1 MKSRDVMIWKAIA
14 LGAVI
19 IYIYKARKENGGT
32 LAQNPYGINLNPER
46 VADFASRFA
55 PPEYR
60 VRAKHLGQVLI
71 ERFIQ

>member
-19 IYIYKARKENGGT
+19 IYVYKASRANGGT

-55 PPEYR
+55 PREYR
-60 VRAKHLGQVLI
+60 LQARQLGKALL
-71 ERFIQ
+71 ERYM